1 MDRNEVI
8 GRISKEKIRLLEFN
22 VQALYIFGSVARGE
36 AGKGS
41 DVDILVEFKPGAPTG
56 LFLFVRLKV
65 FLESILECPVD
76 MVTVDAL
83 HPLMRDSVMEERVL
97 VA

>member
-1 MDRNEVI
+1 VDRNEVI

-56 LFLFVRLKV
+56 LFLFVRLKA